1 MTEEALNRRAGER
14 SQRLAG
20 KVVLIAGAGSVAPGW
35 GIGKATAVAC
45 ARAGARI
52 VAADIDLDSAR
63 ETAALAEAEGAEA
76 IAAAVDVASEESVAA
91 LAESAIARFGRVDVV
106 HNNVGIGKVG
116 GPLDIPVDDW
126 DRIQRTNV
134 TALAIA
140 ARAFLPGMRE
150 RQSGV
155 FLTTSSVAALRY
167 VGFPHMAYSVTKAAA
182 LHFTRMIAAQYAA
195 DGIRAVTI
203 VPGLMDTP
211 RIRQTVARAF
221 PDLPFE
227 ELRTKRDRQVPL
239 GTMGDGWDVAHAVV
253 FLASEEARYVTGTE
267 LVIDGGL
274 SLTMNGG

>member
-1 MTEEALNRRAGER
+1 MTENATDGRAGER
-14 SQRLAG
+14 SRRLAG

-35 GIGKATAVAC
+35 GIGKAAAVAC

-52 VAADIDLDSAR
+52 VAADIDLDAAR

-91 LAESAIARFGRVDVV
+91 LAGAAIARFGRVDVV

-116 GPLDIPVDDW
+116 GPLDIPVEDW

-150 RQSGV
+150 RRSGV

-221 PDLPFE
+221 PDLPFA

-253 FLASEEARYVTGTE
+253 FLASDEARYVTGTE